1 MKENKRPEWVIK
13 AGIECNLKVY
23 IYGDGPLKKT
33 LEEKYKRFSNNIIF
47 YGFKLDVWDII
58 PNNTLVVVPSEFE
71 GDGMVVMEAILSG
84 SPVVLAKNE
93 DLKRFRLEEINY
105 FENINELC
113 LIVNMHKENGFKE
126 LIPSDSFIAD
136 LKSARSII
144 KVTEKWLELFMKFD
158 YNPTT
163 S

>member
-1 MKENKRPEWVIK
+1 
-13 AGIECNLKVY
+13 
-23 IYGDGPLKKT
+23 
-33 LEEKYKRFSNNIIF
+33 
-47 YGFKLDVWDII
+47 
-58 PNNTLVVVPSEFE
+58 
-71 GDGMVVMEAILSG
+71 
-84 SPVVLAKNE
+84 
-93 DLKRFRLEEINY
+93 
-105 FENINELC
+105 
-113 LIVNMHKENGFKE
+113 MHKENGFKE